1 MSTLPQARSWWL
13 SFPGI
18 MLALGIV
25 SGAWAWQ
32 IIALPVFELDAASR
46 HPGHFLLTFLHAL
59 GGSLVL
65 TLGSL
70 NLYIGSTR
78 RWFRFHRQVGFG
90 YLFFGTLTACLA
102 MFVAL
107 SRLHAA
113 KDASMAIDLA
123 RVSNI
128 GWSLAMLSLAWL
140 GAAAMAWRAARNRR
154 YENHRDWMIRSYV
167 LAWSFVLCRVAD
179 RVPGMEAL
187 PALGDGQAFIWISW
201 ILPLGLAELAIQWRA
216 GARLT
221 RSAAAAPSPR

>member
-18 MLALGIV
+18 VLALGIV

-65 TLGSL
+65 ALGSL
-70 NLYIGSTR
+70 NLYIGATR

-90 YLFFGTLTACLA
+90 YLFFGTLTASLA

-107 SRLHAA
+107 SRLHAG
-113 KDASMAIDLA
+113 KDASMAIDPA
-123 RVSNI
+123 SVSNT

-154 YENHRDWMIRSYV
+154 YENHRDWIIRSYV

-187 PALGDGQAFIWISW
+187 PAMGGGQAFIWISW
-201 ILPLGLAELAIQWRA
+201 MLPLGLSELAIQWRG
-216 GARLT
+216 GARLA
-221 RSAAAAPSPR
+221 RSAAAAPSRQ

>member
-1 MSTLPQARSWWL
+1 MSALPRARSWWL
-13 SFPGI
+13 SFPGV

-32 IIALPVFELDAASR
+32 IIALPVFELEAASR
-46 HPGHFLLTFLHAL
+46 HPGHFLLTFLHAS

-65 TLGSL
+65 ALGAA
-70 NLYIGSTR
+70 NLYIGATR
-78 RWFRFHRQVGFG
+78 RGFRFHRQVGFG
-90 YLFFGTLTACLA
+90 YLFFGTLTASLA

-107 SRLHAA
+107 SRLHAD
-113 KDASMAIDLA
+113 KDPSMAIVPA
-123 RVSNI
+123 SVSNI

-154 YENHRDWMIRSYV
+154 YDNHREWMIRSYV
-167 LAWSFVLCRVAD
+167 LAWSFVLCRVVD

-187 PALGDGQAFIWISW
+187 PAMGGGQAFIWISW
-201 ILPLGLAELAIQWRA
+201 MLPLGLAELAIQWRG

-221 RSAAAAPSPR
+221 RS